1 MLRQA
6 GQVGEFQ
13 ERHALRVFVF
23 FVPVHDPIIRI
34 PDGNS
39 RECFA
44 VWIERERPALQAHRG
59 PDRNPRQAAVRD
71 FAPGPANRFASGEIE
86 IMRRDC
92 KLPAADPELQQAGID
107 IHQGRAP
114 ETREQRRSNGVMK
127 VKQEVRPFKNG
138 LSVGPIAAGVFFRQ
152 TGRRSRPAALVEH
165 EFAPETEPFH
175 SSQERSQ
182 PGPVRFF
189 TAVAGET
196 FQPINVAAQQT
207 QGLGVLHVNPEVPA
221 SLREIDHVE
230 RRYDDC
236 RHVRPSLSP
245 RIPFSSQSSQVLT
258 PSARSIAKTPPER
271 WPPARRHRSIRT
283 ENAGSETGAPP
294 AADSVG
300 ASLKMHPGWLSPP
313 PVCPDHDN

>member
-1 MLRQA
+1 
-6 GQVGEFQ
+6 
-13 ERHALRVFVF
+13 
-23 FVPVHDPIIRI
+23 
-34 PDGNS
+34 
-39 RECFA
+39 
-44 VWIERERPALQAHRG
+44 
-59 PDRNPRQAAVRD
+59 
-71 FAPGPANRFASGEIE
+71 
-86 IMRRDC
+86 
-92 KLPAADPELQQAGID
+92 
-107 IHQGRAP
+107 

-196 FQPINVAAQQT
+196 FQPINIAAQQT

-236 RHVRPSLSP
+236 RHVRPFLVPAYSVFIPKLSSIDTVHEEHSENATGALASGPAPSLNLH
-245 RIPFSSQSSQVLT
+245 RKRRVGARR
-258 PSARSIAKTPPER
+258 SARR
-271 WPPARRHRSIRT
+271 
-283 ENAGSETGAPP
+283 
-294 AADSVG
+294 
-300 ASLKMHPGWLSPP
+300 
-313 PVCPDHDN
+313 